1 MSLGVYLFGSL
12 VVLLLTGMPIAFAV
26 GMAVAFTI
34 IVWGGAPLT
43 MNFQQIYQGIDSFTL
58 IALPMFVWAG
68 ELMGKAGIVN
78 DLLLLC
84 RVLCGRVRG
93 SLAHANIVGSMF
105 FAGISGSAI
114 SDTAAIGGALIP
126 AMVEEGYDAD
136 FSVAV
141 TASSSVIG
149 PIVPPSLGMVLYG
162 SIASVSVSAMFVGGI
177 IPGILLGVS
186 LMIVA
191 AYYSHKRNYPKN
203 TEKYTPK
210 QIALALVKGIPS
222 ILLMVIIMG
231 GIMSG
236 FFTPTEASAVAVFYA
251 LLVGIFYYRS
261 LTPKLIYETLRDSMA
276 MAGSVLVIVAASY
289 PLGWLVAMG
298 QIPAAFSEFLL
309 GITDN
314 KYVILFIINIFLLF
328 LGCIMDANA
337 NLLIFAPILV
347 PIANAL
353 GINSIQFGV
362 MFVLNVIIGLATPP
376 FGTCLFVASGI
387 AKIDL
392 EKGMKAIL
400 PFSLAEIVVLL
411 IVAYCEPVVT
421 FLPRLFGLIK

>member
-1 MSLGVYLFGSL
+1 MNLSVYLFGSL
-12 VVLLLTGMPIAFAV
+12 IVFFLTGMPIAFAV
-26 GMAVAFTI
+26 GLAVAFTI
-34 IVWGGAPLT
+34 LVWGEAPLI
-43 MNFQQIYQGIDSFTL
+43 MNFQQMYQGIDSFTL

-68 ELMGKAGIVN
+68 DLMGKGGIIN

-105 FAGISGSAI
+105 FAGISGSAS

-126 AMVEEGYDAD
+126 AMVQDGYDPD

-149 PIVPPSLGMVLYG
+149 PIIPPSMGMVLFG
-162 SIASVSVSAMFVGGI
+162 SVASVSVSALFIGGI
-177 IPGILLGVS
+177 IPGILLGVA

-203 TEKYTPK
+203 TQKYTAK
-210 QIALALVKGIPS
+210 EILVSVTKGLPS
-222 ILLMVIIMG
+222 IVLMIIILG
-231 GIMSG
+231 GILG
-236 FFTPTEASAVAVFYA
+236 GIFTPTEASSIAVVYA
-251 LLVGIFYYRS
+251 LLIGFFYYRCLNLKIILKS
-261 LTPKLIYETLRDSMA
+261 LCDSMA
-276 MAGSVLVIVAASY
+276 LAGSVLVIVAVSY

-298 QIPAAFSEFLL
+298 QVPVLVSDFILSV
-309 GITDN
+309 TSN
-314 KYVILFIINIFLLF
+314 KYVVLMMMNVFLLF

-347 PIANAL
+347 PIANQF
-353 GINSIQFGV
+353 GINPVHFGV

-387 AKIDL
+387 AKISM
-392 EKGMKAIL
+392 ERTMKAIL
-400 PFSLAEIVVLL
+400 PFCLAEIIVLL
-411 IVAYCEPVVT
+411 IVTYFEPTVT
-421 FLPRLFGLIK
+421 FLPRLFGLM